1 MSLEE
6 ITRSVHAQIKAETG
20 KERIAVALIVMTQG
34 DEPDSDSL
42 AAHSVG
48 FEDQIGLGSTLA
60 IIGQQMLQAQGLGD
74 IDPNRIIDA
83 SDDEVLAEFIEGEE
97 NA

>member
-6 ITRSVHAQIKAETG
+6 ITRGVHAQIKAETG
-20 KERIAVALIVMTQG
+20 KEKIAVALIVMTQG
-34 DEPDSDSL
+34 DEPDSGSL

-74 IDPNRIIDA
+74 IDPTRIIDA

>member
-6 ITRSVHAQIKAETG
+6 ITRGVYTQLKKETG
-20 KERIAVALIVMTQG
+20 EDKIAVALIVMTQG
-34 DEPDSDSL
+34 EEPDSDSL

-74 IDPNRIIDA
+74 INPNRIIDA
-83 SDDEVLAEFIEGEE
+83 SDDEVLAGFIEGEE

>member
-20 KERIAVALIVMTQG
+20 KEKIAVALIVMTQG

-60 IIGQQMLQAQGLGD
+60 IIGQQMLSAQGLGD

>member
-20 KERIAVALIVMTQG
+20 KEKIAVALIVMTQG

-74 IDPNRIIDA
+74 IDQNWIIDA
-83 SDDEVLAEFIEGEE
+83 SDDEVLDDFIEGEG

>member
-6 ITRSVHAQIKAETG
+6 ITRGVHAQLKTETG
-20 KERIAVALIVMTQG
+20 AEKIAVALIVMTQG
-34 DEPDSDSL
+34 EEPDSDSL

-74 IDPNRIIDA
+74 INPNLIIDA
-83 SDDEVLAEFIEGEE
+83 SDDEVLAEFIEGEG

>member
-6 ITRSVHAQIKAETG
+6 ITRGVHTQIKAETG
-20 KERIAVALIVMTQG
+20 KEKIAVALIVMTQG
-34 DEPDSDSL
+34 EEPDSDSL

-60 IIGQQMLQAQGLGD
+60 IIGQQMLQAAGV
-74 IDPNRIIDA
+74 
-83 SDDEVLAEFIEGEE
+83 DELALDQEE
-97 NA
+97 NNA

>member
-6 ITRSVHAQIKAETG
+6 ITRSVHAQIKEETG
-20 KERIAVALIVMTQG
+20 KEKIAVALIVMTQG

>member
-6 ITRSVHAQIKAETG
+6 IARGVHTQIKAETG
-20 KERIAVALIVMTQG
+20 ENKVAVALIVMTQG

-74 IDPNRIIDA
+74 IDQNRIIDA